1 MNKELEQMAQSKD
14 ERKASIAAARKAHH
28 EAQKKEKKRLD
39 AYVEPTTKDGLK
51 EIKACFVDVKN
62 EGQAIDRAVE
72 LALNVIKKD

>member
-1 MNKELEQMAQSKD
+1 MNIELETMAQSKD

-51 EIKACFVDVKN
+51 EIKASFSEVKN
-62 EGQAIDRAVE
+62 EGQAIDKAVQ
-72 LALNVIKKD
+72 LALTLIDKD